1 MNTTPLVSVIIPAYN
16 AAKYIED
23 TLASVIAQT
32 IQDFEIIVVNDGS
45 TDNTKEILDRIAASD
60 IRINSIHKSN
70 SGVSDTRNIGME
82 QAKGQYLAFLDAD
95 DIWHP
100 QKLEKQINIL
110 RLLESNWC
118 FTDCDTID
126 EFGNLMNRN
135 LSKNP
140 NQGSHFEELL
150 TWNTESFVGVMSSLM
165 VDRAFCDTIRFNPG
179 ISSPADRDFVI
190 QLAKKSNA
198 KYIPESLWQYRILT
212 NSMSRN
218 SSKVA
223 DDMIKMYE
231 DYTDDFYGT
240 KKLKHHALYRVNY
253 ICYRTYLKNKELQ
266 KGLLSFS
273 NYLINR
279 IQYSYYS

>member
-1 MNTTPLVSVIIPAYN
+1 MSTTPLVSVVIPAYN

-45 TDNTKEILDRIAASD
+45 TDNTKEILDRIATAD
-60 IRINSIHKSN
+60 NRINPIHKSN

-82 QAKGQYLAFLDAD
+82 MAKGQYLAFLDAD
-95 DIWHP
+95 DIWKP
-100 QKLEKQINIL
+100 YKLEIQINAL
-110 RLLESNWC
+110 KTQGGNWC
-118 FTDCDTID
+118 ITDCDTID
-126 EFGNLMNRN
+126 EFGNILNNN
-135 LSKNP
+135 LSKMP
-140 NQGSHFEELL
+140 KSESHFEELL
-150 TWNTESFVGVMSSLM
+150 TWNTESFVGVMSSLV
-165 VDRAFCDTIRFNPG
+165 VDRAFSDDTRFNTT

-190 QLAKKSNA
+190 QLARKSNA
-198 KYIPESLWQYRILT
+198 LYIPESLWQYRILG

-223 DDMIKMYE
+223 DDMLKMYE

-240 KKLKHHALYRVNY
+240 EKLKHHALYRVNY

-266 KGLLSFS
+266 KGLFSFS

-279 IQYSYYS
+279 IQYSCNS

>member
-16 AAKYIED
+16 AARYIED

-32 IQDFEIIVVNDGS
+32 IQDIEIIVVNDGS
-45 TDNTKEILDRIAASD
+45 TDKTKEILDRIASAD
-60 IRINSIHKSN
+60 IRINPIHKSN
-70 SGVSDTRNIGME
+70 SGVSDTRNIGMK

-95 DIWHP
+95 DIWQP
-100 QKLEKQINIL
+100 NKLEIQINALKIHG
-110 RLLESNWC
+110 SNWC
-118 FTDCDTID
+118 ITDCDTMD
-126 EFGNLMNRN
+126 EFGNILNN
-135 LSKNP
+135 NISKMP
-140 NQGSHFEELL
+140 KCKSHFEELL
-150 TWNTESFVGVMSSLM
+150 TWNTESFVGVMSSL
-165 VDRAFCDTIRFNPG
+165 VIDRAFSDGIRFNAA

-190 QLAKKSNA
+190 HLARKSNVL
-198 KYIPESLWQYRILT
+198 YIPESLWQYRILT

-223 DDMIKMYE
+223 DDMLKMYE

-266 KGLLSFS
+266 KGLLSFL

-279 IQYSYYS
+279 IQYSCNS